1 MVDQAQQVKLLYK
14 YHKTYTVVVLV
25 ICTNLATSFTGPR
38 FATGC
43 PYPGQTIWEFPMD
56 TGNINAWPF
65 SHLKKIA
72 TVRTFLEVIKLQGG
86 APNFAKLVQTTTLG
100 SNMTRNWWWFMGFM
114 VIIIV
119 AMVFTK
125 PTCNW
130 RVPPCRTEFHP
141 QTCGSISSLGA
152 NNASSSTCSY
162 GHLLVITCYFYGI
175 IHSINKGF
183 LSTYNWYNSGLNCVD
198 FQTKN
203 CERESPNRQTA
214 RCTGQA
220 SPSETHIIKPFHC
233 HTCFFPA

>member
-1 MVDQAQQVKLLYK
+1 
-14 YHKTYTVVVLV
+14 
-25 ICTNLATSFTGPR
+25 
-38 FATGC
+38 
-43 PYPGQTIWEFPMD
+43 
-56 TGNINAWPF
+56 
-65 SHLKKIA
+65 
-72 TVRTFLEVIKLQGG
+72 
-86 APNFAKLVQTTTLG
+86 
-100 SNMTRNWWWFMGFM
+100 MGFM